1 MSLKIRNL
9 FRNRRGQSLVEYGIL
24 VGAIAVVCLAATAL
38 LGHKV
43 GYLIGTTAALLP
55 AVSDSGDVPVFVGKL
70 VKTDRS
76 SGEVRLSSVPGT
88 FSGNLGIIG
97 ADGLVTD

>member
-1 MSLKIRNL
+1 MLVKTGKL
-9 FRNRRGQSLVEYGIL
+9 LRNRRGQSLVEYGIL
-24 VGAIAVVCLAATAL
+24 VGAIAVVCLAATAM

-55 AVSDSGDVPVFVGKL
+55 TTHDDGAVPVFVGKL

-76 SGEVRLSSVPGT
+76 SGAVRLSSVPGT
-88 FSGNLGIIG
+88 FSGNLGIQN